1 MIQLLLG
8 AIGAGL
14 LMTIM
19 TGPGFFSLIRT
30 SIQKGFLAGAVFAI
44 GIFSAD
50 LIFVSITLL
59 GAKLLSVA
67 QTYQNYIAI
76 IGSVFLGIIG
86 YRYFSKPAGLIEEK
100 GKEIT
105 LSKLKFFAYYF
116 KGLLMNLL
124 NPGMLFYWIGLV
136 SYLSTSATYSQ
147 DEIKIFLIT
156 CMGTVLSTDIIKA
169 YFAAKMR
176 HLFNPKVIHL
186 MNRIVGIALMI
197 FAFAIIA
204 KLFLLV
210 A

>member
-1 MIQLLLG
+1 MMQLLIG

-19 TGPGFFSLIRT
+19 TGPAFFSLIRT

-44 GIFSAD
+44 GVFSAD
-50 LIFVSITLL
+50 LVFVSITLL

-86 YRYFSKPAGLIEEK
+86 YRYFSKDSDSLEEK

-105 LSKLKFFAYYF
+105 ISKLKIFAYYF
-116 KGLLMNLL
+116 KGFFMNLL

-136 SYLSTSATYSQ
+136 SYLSTSATYSH
-147 DEIKIFLIT
+147 DEIKIFLGV
-156 CMGTVLSTDIIKA
+156 CMGTVLSTDIVKA

-176 HLFNPKVIHL
+176 HLFNPKVIHW
-186 MNRIVGIALMI
+186 MNKIVGVALMI
-197 FAFAIIA
+197 FAIVIIA
-204 KLFLLV
+204 KIFFIS

>member
-1 MIQLLLG
+1 MIQLLFG

-30 SIQKGFLAGAVFAI
+30 SIQKGFIAGAVFAI

-50 LIFVSITLL
+50 LIFISITLL

-100 GKEIT
+100 GKEISI
-105 LSKLKFFAYYF
+105 SKLKIFAYYF
-116 KGLLMNLL
+116 KGLFMNLL

-147 DEIKIFLIT
+147 DEIKIFLGASL
-156 CMGTVLSTDIIKA
+156 GTVLITDLIKA
-169 YFAAKMR
+169 YFASKMR

-186 MNRIVGIALMI
+186 MNRIVGVALMI
-197 FAFAIIA
+197 FAFVIIA
-204 KLFLLV
+204 KLFLL
-210 A
+210 AA